1 MSYGCY
7 GSGNTMSQRRK
18 LAAILSA
25 DVVGYSRMMAADET
39 STVETLKSY
48 RDIITR
54 LVVRHGGRVV
64 DAPGDALL
72 AEFPS
77 AVEAVR
83 AAVDVQKS
91 LEGRNIELDEER
103 RMQFRIGVNL
113 GDVIEEPDG
122 RLYGDGLN
130 IAARLEALADG
141 GGICISSTVF
151 DAVEGKLSFG
161 FDFLGDQQV
170 KNIPRPVRVYR
181 VRAEPGPAPVRTPS
195 KQRVQWKTIA
205 SALVLVLLFGGSGA
219 WYYRYLRVPAPE
231 AAPDASVLSLPKGPS
246 IAVLPFTNL
255 SGDSDQEYF
264 SDGLSEDIITELARA
279 RELHVLARNT
289 TFQFKGQAVDIQ
301 AVGRQLGVQY
311 VLEGSVR
318 RSGDQLRITAQLID
332 VASGAH
338 LWAERYDRKISDI
351 FALQDEITSRI
362 VGSIATGSGGVMVAS
377 ARRSAARKPP
387 ESLEAYELVLRA
399 TVPWPGSQKW
409 YDDTTALL
417 EQAIRIDPGYARARQ
432 EYAWHKLLGWI
443 FRFEKNGLPS
453 DQIKENAI
461 KAIQLDP
468 NDALAHR
475 TAAYGFFFEREFDLF
490 EREAQLAF
498 ELAPYNADVFK
509 QLGALILFTGQ
520 WDRGRS
526 LVKKAYE
533 LNPTSPGGWYYAAMH
548 YDHYQK
554 GEYLLALED
563 ARSHPGQAMCET
575 QWKYVST
582 YGQLG
587 EPQKAKRHWDKCA
600 ESVPDFSADWVA
612 KMLRIWNFPEPFIQQ
627 YMEGFRKAGFPCSI
641 HKCGFRS

>member
-1 MSYGCY
+1 
-7 GSGNTMSQRRK
+7 MSQKRK

-25 DVVGYSRMMAADET
+25 DVVGYSRLMAADEAA
-39 STVETLKSY
+39 TVQTIKSY

-54 LVVRHGGRVV
+54 LVVRHDGRVV

-113 GDVIEEPDG
+113 GDVIEESDG
-122 RLYGDGLN
+122 SLYGDGLN
-130 IAARLEALADG
+130 IAARLEALADA

-161 FDFLGDQQV
+161 FDYLGDQQV
-170 KNIPRPVRVYR
+170 KNIPRPIRVYR
-181 VRAEPGPAPVRTPS
+181 VRAEHGLAPVSTPS
-195 KQRVQWKTIA
+195 KQRVRWKAIA
-205 SALVLVLLFGGSGA
+205 SALVLVLLLGGGGA
-219 WYYRYLRVPAPE
+219 WYYRNLGVPTPE
-231 AAPDASVLSLPKGPS
+231 TVPGGSVLELPKGPS
-246 IAVLPFTNL
+246 IAVLPFVNL
-255 SGDSDQEYF
+255 SGDPEQEYF
-264 SDGLSEDIITELARA
+264 SDGLTEDIITELARA

-301 AVGRQLGVQY
+301 AVGRKLGVQY

-318 RSGDQLRITAQLID
+318 RSEDQLRITAQLID
-332 VASGAH
+332 VTSGVH
-338 LWAERYDRKISDI
+338 LWAERYDRKINDV

-377 ARRSAARKPP
+377 ARSRAVRKPP

-399 TVPWPGSQKW
+399 TASYPNSQKW

-417 EQAIRIDPGYARARQ
+417 ERAIRIDPNYARARQ

-498 ELAPYNADVFK
+498 ELAPYNADVFT
-509 QLGALILFTGQ
+509 QLGAAFLFSGQ

-533 LNPTSPGGWYYAAMH
+533 LNPASAGGWYYAAMH
-548 YDHYQK
+548 YDHYRK

-563 ARSHPGQAMCET
+563 ARAHPGQSLCET
-575 QWKYVST
+575 QWKYVAAH
-582 YGQLG
+582 GQLG
-587 EPQKAKRHWDKCA
+587 EPQKAKQHWDKCVA
-600 ESVPDFSADWVA
+600 AVPNFSADWVA
-612 KMLRIWNFPEPFIQQ
+612 KMLRIWNFQESFIQQ
-627 YMEGFRKAGFPCSI
+627 YMEGIRKAGFPCRTY
-641 HKCGFRS
+641 KCGLVN